1 MVSEVALNG
10 QDPTLIS
17 FRAVQLF
24 HSRSI
29 QLLVAQ
35 SFSKN
40 AGLYGERLGALH
52 IPCASAEEAQ
62 NVTQQLKVINRRE
75 ISSASRFGADVV
87 STTIYEMNA
96 TALIDTQMAM
106 IFDDPGLMRVWQADL
121 KGMCRRVTDMRQGLV
136 DLLAKF
142 GTPGDWSHIVQQRGM
157 FA

>member
-1 MVSEVALNG
+1 MVGECES
-10 QDPTLIS
+10 PTTVMNPAS
-17 FRAVQLF
+17 SCRAVRFF

-52 IPCASAEEAQ
+52 IPCASVEEAQ

-87 STTIYEMNA
+87 S
-96 TALIDTQMAM
+96 
-106 IFDDPGLMRVWQADL
+106 DL
-121 KGMCRRVTDMRQGLV
+121 HHMGSTV
-136 DLLAKF
+136 
-142 GTPGDWSHIVQQRGM
+142 
-157 FA
+157 